1 MEGRDSEI
9 CYSIWFKEIK
19 ETDEM
24 KTCFTCDKE
33 FSPEEFLDHLN
44 SNRHKLYVK
53 IEQNEL
59 KCLKAKME
67 NWLETGIFHK
77 V

>member
-1 MEGRDSEI
+1 MEFDSDK

-24 KTCFTCDKE
+24 KTCFTCDLE

-44 SNRHKLYVK
+44 SNRHKLNVK
-53 IEQNEL
+53 IEKYHEKRL
-59 KCLKAKME
+59 KEMVE